1 MNENVS
7 RRTFLEASGLVLTAA
22 GFAGLSHAAEGRLFA
37 YVGRECEN
45 AAGGPG
51 GGPGPGGVAFLGSPQ
66 GGGIDVLRVNLADGS
81 MRHVGSTGPEVADLN
96 SDGMCTS
103 VDGRFLYCVNRTT
116 ALRGVPGTGGGVDAF
131 AINRADGSLR
141 YLNTQPSWG
150 AMPVSVRIDR
160 TNSRVL
166 VANHGAVFRTTV
178 VEKQNGRPV
187 IERPT
192 DSGTFALYPVG
203 SDGSLGDVLDV
214 AVEAE
219 QPAPG
224 DASARPLSAPL
235 GPMAFVQVGAACHG
249 ISFDRTQHWIIASD
263 NGYDH
268 LYVSPVSPTARKL
281 AAKAYP
287 TPPGRA
293 PRHIVAHPRA
303 PYIYITNEREPS
315 VSGFHFDSDTG
326 VPRLIQTI
334 ATIPGGDTSAP
345 PAAGTAPFPRVSP
358 ADIRMHPNGRFLYS
372 SNRAGEHDSIAIFAI
387 DEGSGHL
394 TRVDVVETGGR
405 GHREFNI
412 DPSGR
417 YLFNCSLGSNDVISF
432 ALDPN
437 TGKMTHAARISVPRA
452 AVIDFAVL

>member
-1 MNENVS
+1 MSNEKMS
-7 RRTFLEASGLVLTAA
+7 RRTFLEASGVTLAAA
-22 GFAGLSHAAEGRLFA
+22 GLGGLPRAAEGRLFA

-45 AAGGPG
+45 GGGPG
-51 GGPGPGGVAFLGSPQ
+51 GGPGPGGIAFLGSPN
-66 GGGIDVLRVNLADGS
+66 GGGIDVFEVNLADGS
-81 MRHVGSTGPEVADLN
+81 LRHVSSTGPEVADLN

-103 VDGRFLYCVNRTT
+103 ADGRFLYCVNRTT
-116 ALRGVPGTGGGVDAF
+116 ALKGVPGTGGGVDAF
-131 AINRADGSLR
+131 AINRADGSLQH
-141 YLNTQPSWG
+141 LNNQPSWG
-150 AMPVSVRIDR
+150 AMPVSVRIDK
-160 TNSRVL
+160 TNSRL
-166 VANHGAVFRTTV
+166 IVANHGAVSRVCV
-178 VEKQNGRPV
+178 VVKKNGIPT

-192 DSGTFALYPVG
+192 DSGTFALFPVG
-203 SDGSLGDVLDV
+203 PDGSLGQVLDV
-214 AVEAE
+214 VVEAE

-249 ISFDRTQHWIIASD
+249 VSFDRTQRWIIASD

-268 LYVSPVSPTARKL
+268 LYVAPLSPTVRTL

-315 VSGFHFDSDTG
+315 VSAFHFDSDTG

-334 ATIPGGDTSAP
+334 ATVEGGDTSAP
-345 PAAGTAPFPRVSP
+345 PAAGGAGSP
-358 ADIRMHPNGRFLYS
+358 KASPSDIRMHPNGKFLYS
-372 SNRAGEHDSIAIFAI
+372 SNRAGEHDSIAVFAV
-387 DEGSGHL
+387 DEGSGRL
-394 TRVDVVETGGR
+394 TRVDVTETGGR
-405 GHREFNI
+405 GHREFNL

-432 ALDPN
+432 AVNAD
-437 TGKMTHAARISVPRA
+437 TGKLTRAARTSVPRA
-452 AVIDFAVL
+452 AVIDFALL

>member
-1 MNENVS
+1 MNNRIS
-7 RRTFLEASGLVLTAA
+7 RRAFLEASGLALTAA
-22 GFAGLSHAAEGRLFA
+22 SFGQYSRAAEGQLFA
-37 YVGRECEN
+37 YVGKECEN
-45 AAGGPG
+45 AGGGPG
-51 GGPGPGGVAFLGSPQ
+51 AGPGPGGIAFLGSPQ
-66 GGGIDVLRVNLADGS
+66 GGGIDVFQVNLANGS
-81 MRHVGSTGPEVADLN
+81 LQHVSSTGPEAADLN

-103 VDGRFLYCVNRTT
+103 ADGRFLYCVNRTT

-131 AINRADGSLR
+131 AINREDGSLR
-141 YLNTQPSWG
+141 LLNVRPSWG

-160 TNSRVL
+160 TNSRVV
-166 VANHGAVFRTTV
+166 VANHGAVFRTTLV
-178 VEKQNGRPV
+178 VKKNGVPT

-192 DSGTFALYPVG
+192 DSGTFALFPVQP
-203 SDGSLGDVLDV
+203 DGSLGEVLDV

-235 GPMAFVQVGAACHG
+235 GPQAFVQVGAACHG
-249 ISFDRTQHWIIASD
+249 ISLDRTQRWIIASD

-268 LYVSPVSPTARKL
+268 LYVSPLSPTARTL
-281 AAKAYP
+281 SAKAYP

-303 PYIYITNEREPS
+303 SYIYITNEREPS
-315 VSGFHFDSDTG
+315 VSAFHFDSNTG

-345 PAAGTAPFPRVSP
+345 PASGGAPSARVSP
-358 ADIRMHPNGRFLYS
+358 ADIRMHPNGKFLYS

-387 DEGSGHL
+387 DENSGHL
-394 TRVDVVETGGR
+394 MRVDVVETGGR

-437 TGKMTHAARISVPRA
+437 TGKMTRAARTSVPRA
-452 AVIDFAVL
+452 AVIDFAML